1 MGGHHLT
8 LGSLV
13 DFVTGATRQDTHDE
27 RYRQKLAMLL
37 VNEKGYPKE
46 ELECGTPVT
55 ISAGSGRAILT
66 AGILIT
72 IDGQYRM
79 LLQYGP
85 GSIVSRRRPAL
96 ALSRIIAPFQIPL
109 VVATNGQT
117 ADIMEGASG
126 KVLGTGLSAIPTRNA
141 LIRRTQNTPCSPLSP
156 RRIEMESRILFAFE
170 VDGSCPCDD
179 TICRL

>member
-13 DFVTGATRQDTHDE
+13 DFVTGATLEDTHDE

-37 VNEKGYPKE
+37 VNGKGYRKE
-46 ELECGTPVT
+46 ELECGRPVT
-55 ISAGSGRAILT
+55 VAAGCNRAILT
-66 AGILIT
+66 AGILIA
-72 IDGQYRM
+72 IDGRYRM

-109 VVATNGQT
+109 VVATNGET
-117 ADIMEGASG
+117 ADVMDGASG
-126 KVLGTGLSAIPTRNA
+126 KVLATGLSAIPAREE
-141 LIRRTQNTPCSPLSP
+141 LIRKTADHPAIHISAV
-156 RRIEMESRILFAFE
+156 RIEMESRILFAFE

-179 TICRL
+179 TICRI